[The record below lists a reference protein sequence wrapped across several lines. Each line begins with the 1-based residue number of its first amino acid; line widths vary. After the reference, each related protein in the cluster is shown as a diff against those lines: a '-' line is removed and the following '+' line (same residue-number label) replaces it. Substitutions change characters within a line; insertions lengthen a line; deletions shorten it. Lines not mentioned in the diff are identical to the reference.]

1 MIRAII
7 IVFFAKILKMNKT
20 AKFTLNLVVT
30 TANFSTNLA
39 VTTAKFKKS
48 RKENTK
54 KGLLFRDTNL
64 HTLLKK
70 P

>member
-1 MIRAII
+1 
-7 IVFFAKILKMNKT
+7 MNKT

-64 HTLLKK
+64 HALLKK

>member
-1 MIRAII
+1 
-7 IVFFAKILKMNKT
+7 MNKT

-54 KGLLFRDTNL
+54 KGFPFETRIFT
-64 HTLLKK
+64 
-70 P
+70 PY

>member
-1 MIRAII
+1 
-7 IVFFAKILKMNKT
+7 MNKT

-54 KGLLFRDTNL
+54 KGFSFEIRIFI
-64 HTLLKK
+64 
-70 P
+70 PY